1 MTCIPSTTSKPITA
15 KDYFSDMAAV
25 LFDPVTMARASKVKL
40 EITTHCTGS
49 CPESN
54 PTSCPKD
61 LVSEPVVDIEGVPKS
76 FKKHLTPQEWA
87 DLKLTLN
94 PPAGVPINLS
104 RNVSDYVIEFLEKYP
119 DLEKEIQAKLDDL
132 NKKAENAAMT
142 KAVATN
148 YCACPT
154 NADDIT
160 GAALARRKR
169 MENFTSEHEEENT
182 RSKFY

>member
-1 MTCIPSTTSKPITA
+1 MNCNPRVTSKPITT
-15 KDYFSDMAAV
+15 KEYLNDIDLSVFVIWTGDV
-25 LFDPVTMARASKVKL
+25 EL

-119 DLEKEIQAKLDDL
+119 DLEKLLLLTIAHALRMLTISQEQLLHVESEWRTSLPSTKRKTQDL
-132 NKKAENAAMT
+132 NFIKNQ
-142 KAVATN
+142 N
-148 YCACPT
+148 
-154 NADDIT
+154 
-160 GAALARRKR
+160 
-169 MENFTSEHEEENT
+169 
-182 RSKFY
+182 